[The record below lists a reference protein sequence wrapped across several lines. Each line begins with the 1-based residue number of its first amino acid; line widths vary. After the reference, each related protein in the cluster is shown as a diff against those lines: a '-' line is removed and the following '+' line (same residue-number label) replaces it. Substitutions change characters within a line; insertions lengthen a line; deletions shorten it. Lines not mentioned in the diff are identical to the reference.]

1 MDTIE
6 NKQHVLYKI
15 KKISNKDIDFIN
27 FYNRTDLSEDDDTI
41 SLSSLSND
49 ELGRFKSTLSNDITK
64 QSYDNGKRII
74 YKCLIKTLIE
84 ALDDDEIIFSEN
96 NRMVDEDRLKNFRN
110 FESIKCDP
118 IILGER
124 LDKNSKYDIID
135 GQHRI
140 TFLKNL
146 DKLSESDKN
155 RIMKEYI
162 PLDIRVCYDESDFK
176 SYIDSTNN
184 RKIFSSDQLRS
195 FKYPILRDLLNKEFK
210 TDIFT
215 ISYIKINEELFKSA
229 IFKTKYFEN
238 FNNTA
243 EIIANKIKA
252 INLFF
257 KQLNDKSKLS
267 PDRDISKKS
276 YIKEYE
282 KAKKMNL
289 FLGMDQKLNWFIL
302 LDYEEE
308 DWTNIWSILFVNRK
322 TKRSK

>member
-1 MDTIE
+1 MHTTE
-6 NKQHVLYKI
+6 NKQYNILYKI
-15 KKISNKDIDFIN
+15 RKKSDNEINKDINFIN
-27 FYNRTDLSEDDDTI
+27 FYNKTDLSEDDDT
-41 SLSSLSND
+41 LSSLSND
-49 ELGRFKSTLSNDITK
+49 ELGRFKNSLNNDITK

-124 LDKNSKYDIID
+124 LDKNSKFDIID

-155 RIMKEYI
+155 KIMKEYI

-184 RKIFSSDQLRS
+184 RKNFSSDQLRI
-195 FKYPILRDLLNKEFK
+195 FKFPLLKDFLNKEFK
-210 TDIFT
+210 CNLFIA
-215 ISYIKINEELFKSA
+215 SYIKVNEEELK
-229 IFKTKYFEN
+229 IQLFKTKFFED
-238 FNNTA
+238 FKIL
-243 EIIANKIKA
+243 II
-252 INLFF
+252 
-257 KQLNDKSKLS
+257 S
-267 PDRDISKKS
+267 PS
-276 YIKEYE
+276 
-282 KAKKMNL
+282 
-289 FLGMDQKLNWFIL
+289 
-302 LDYEEE
+302 
-308 DWTNIWSILFVNRK
+308 VN
-322 TKRSK
+322 SWNS